1 MTKRGQGRGNLIE
14 AAQAEFEEHGYDG
27 TNSNAIAKRAGY
39 APQTFY
45 RHFADK
51 RAIFLAVY
59 QQWAAVE
66 GRDVSVAGTPE
77 AIATA
82 LVHHHRTHRVF
93 RQSLR
98 ALTVSDAEVSKARA
112 RARLDQVAILA
123 TRLGHSDTAQ
133 LLAGILQIERLCDAL
148 VDGEFE
154 ACGISEDRARDELV
168 RAIRHLFSDRT
179 Q

>member
-1 MTKRGQGRGNLIE
+1 MIKRGQGRGKLIE

-45 RHFADK
+45 RHFEDK

-59 QQWAAVE
+59 QQWSAVE
-66 GRDVSVAGTPE
+66 VRDVSVAGTPE
-77 AIATA
+77 AIAAA

-98 ALTVSDAEVSKARA
+98 ALTVSDGEVSKARA
-112 RARLDQVAILA
+112 SSRLDQVATLA
-123 TRLGHSDTAQ
+123 ARIGHADTAQ

-148 VDGEFE
+148 VDGEF
-154 ACGISEDRARDELV
+154 ATCGINEERVRDELV

-179 Q
+179 P